1 MDSVVQN
8 CPIDVRRG
16 LYKNI
21 VLSGGSTMFKV
32 TALKLLCSA
41 ITYSLCQDFGKR
53 LERDIKKFVNTRL
66 DATKQLT
73 GQEVQTANGGGNTKL
88 MYCNFSQS
96 QSMSP

>member
-1 MDSVVQN
+1 
-8 CPIDVRRG
+8 
-16 LYKNI
+16 
-21 VLSGGSTMFKV
+21 MFKV

-88 MYCNFSQS
+88 MYCNVVRTN
-96 QSMSP
+96 MEAAPRRPGWLRPC